1 MKSVWEYRGNP
12 LAEPYFVFIFDDYE
26 KELIGGLF
34 DLQIKHLVNRRNS
47 LRNKLKKEFETE
59 EKYFFSQE
67 GRLGYPFRYTLWE
80 KKRDDK
86 RLERIKKQLEWDKA
100 EEGKGFDYKY
110 SMGKL
115 AHYHHLHNYRLYREL
130 QMYKV
135 REYEDAVK
143 KLDIPYMREIF
154 RRYKESSKDV
164 VLSSRDIKIFLIEY
178 ILRWSDSKKYSSNCK
193 LDLVLLQKVKN
204 YLNNLDLKVKIKLML
219 VLEEIDHFVFVELKE
234 SVRSLK
240 REEARN
246 PGVVYEI

>member
-1 MKSVWEYRGNP
+1 MQAICKYRGNP
-12 LAEPYFVFIFDDYE
+12 LAEPYFVFIFDGSE
-26 KELIGGLF
+26 KELIQGLF
-34 DLQIKHLVNRRNS
+34 DLQLKHLVNRKRF
-47 LRNKLKKEFETE
+47 LRNKLKKDFEAE
-59 EKYFFSQE
+59 EKYFFFQE
-67 GRLGYPFRYTLWE
+67 GQLGYPFRYTLWE

-86 RLERIKKQLEWDKA
+86 RLERIKEQLERGKA
-100 EEGKGFDYKY
+100 QSREGFNYKY

-135 REYEDAVK
+135 QEYEDAVK

-154 RRYKESSKDV
+154 RKYQKSSKDV
-164 VLSSRDIKIFLIEY
+164 TLSSSYIKIFLIDY
-178 ILRWSDSKKYSSNCK
+178 ILRWSEYKKYCSKNK
-193 LDLVLLQKVKN
+193 LDLTLLQKVKN
-204 YLNNLDLKVKIKLML
+204 YLNNLDFKDKIKLML

-240 REEARN
+240 REETRN

>member
-1 MKSVWEYRGNP
+1 MKSICKYRGNP
-12 LAEPYFVFIFDDYE
+12 VGTLFCFIFDE
-26 KELIGGLF
+26 SKKELIQGLF
-34 DLQIKHLVNRRNS
+34 DLQLKHLVNCRNS

-100 EEGKGFDYKY
+100 EEVKGFNYKY

-154 RRYKESSKDV
+154 RKYKESSKDV
-164 VLSSRDIKIFLIEY
+164 TLSRLYKDFLIEY
-178 ILRWSDSKKYSSNCK
+178 
-193 LDLVLLQKVKN
+193 
-204 YLNNLDLKVKIKLML
+204 
-219 VLEEIDHFVFVELKE
+219 VLERVSSKSIVQIASWIWFFYK
-234 SVRSLK
+234 RSKTTLT
-240 REEARN
+240 
-246 PGVVYEI
+246 I